1 MPNKSSTAPKAPAVC
16 QFCSK
21 KITKGATV
29 KVGHGARCAAMQKQ
43 FTANQL
49 QAHYKNIS
57 VASMPQGYVKV
68 ATFKP
73 LVKSNAHKIA
83 GLTVSKVV
91 KVIGTDRA
99 SGAIAHPI
107 CQPYYLPNRHRVVH
121 GWLATQAGLTAIATG
136 NFSNA
141 PNPKPVQTI

>member
-1 MPNKSSTAPKAPAVC
+1 MPTKSNTPPTSQTC

-29 KVGHGARCAAMQKQ
+29 KAGHGARCAAMQKK
-43 FTANQL
+43 FTVQQW
-49 QAHYKNIS
+49 QAHYKKIS
-57 VASMPQGYVKV
+57 VATTPKGYVKV

-73 LVKSNAHKIA
+73 LVKSNVHKIA

-91 KVIGTDRA
+91 KAIGTDK
-99 SGAIAHPI
+99 GANPPVHPI
-107 CQPYYLPNRHRVVH
+107 AQPYYLPNRHRVVH
-121 GWLATQAGLTAIATG
+121 PWLATQAGLTAIATG

-141 PNPKPVQTI
+141 PTPQPVKTI